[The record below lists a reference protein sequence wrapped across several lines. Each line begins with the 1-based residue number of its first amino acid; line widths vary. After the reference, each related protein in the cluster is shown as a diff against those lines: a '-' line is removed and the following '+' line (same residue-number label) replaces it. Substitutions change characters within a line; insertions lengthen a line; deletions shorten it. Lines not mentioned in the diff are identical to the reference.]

1 MGGPGSGRR
10 KGMGSK
16 KKIAGDAKDLTQGLG
31 KTRHLYSKSTG
42 EHLYKGKKYSKE
54 QWAKKTIE
62 KRG

>member
-1 MGGPGSGRR
+1 
-10 KGMGSK
+10 MGSK